1 MDEDRAA
8 EHLRLQAE
16 VAELER
22 EHRQLTKQRPP
33 NLADHAEH
41 MRKLRDLQ
49 RRLVAHRK
57 RLRAVK

>member
-1 MDEDRAA
+1 MDEDRTA

-22 EHRQLTKQRPP
+22 EHRELTRQHPP
-33 NLADHAEH
+33 NMADHAAH

-49 RRLVAHRK
+49 ERLEAHRK
-57 RLRAVK
+57 RLRVRG